1 MIKINSKK
9 LALFGG
15 KKVRAIP
22 MPPRKA
28 FGEKEKLELNKML
41 FFYEK
46 KMKIQNIL
54 DFGKKNFAII
64 FLNIWAVAI
73 QMQ

>member
-1 MIKINSKK
+1 MEE
-9 LALFGG
+9 
-15 KKVRAIP
+15 KKVRTIP
-22 MPPRKA
+22 MPARKA

-46 KMKIQNIL
+46 KNEDPKYSGL
-54 DFGKKNFAII
+54 WEKNFAII
-64 FLNIWAVAI
+64 FPNTWAVAI